1 MADEKNGPL
10 GRLEVI
16 EFDQFDTSFAVD
28 PADEGNAR
36 CRYMT
41 LLAEPAS
48 PAGSSVHTSY
58 AEVLRGA
65 KYRGRALA
73 LKRLRPVPADQD
85 ALNRRGR
92 EAALF
97 EEYRNML
104 AVSQL
109 QGFPRTYGYGV
120 TREGDPGILME
131 WVQGRNLLEARREGL
146 LAQREDGGVEATT
159 VAAVGSPCCRRS
171 PPPRTLR
178 APSYTATSRRATS
191 WCACPR
197 ATTAPWT
204 PARWSAA

>member
-36 CRYMT
+36 RRYMT

-48 PAGSSVHTSY
+48 PGGTSRHTSY
-58 AEVLRGA
+58 AEVLHVRNTEDE
-65 KYRGRALA
+65 YFA

-109 QGFPRTYGYGV
+109 QGFPRVYG
-120 TREGDPGILME
+120 
-131 WVQGRNLLEARREGL
+131 
-146 LAQREDGGVEATT
+146 
-159 VAAVGSPCCRRS
+159 
-171 PPPRTLR
+171 
-178 APSYTATSRRATS
+178 
-191 WCACPR
+191 
-197 ATTAPWT
+197 
-204 PARWSAA
+204 